1 MSIVETQGL
10 AAGYG
15 RKAVV
20 SGIDLKAWQGQMVAL
35 LGPNGTGKTTLLATI
50 AGLLAPLAGTV
61 RVAGRLI
68 GDYSRMELARKV
80 AVVLTD
86 RIEPE
91 RMTVFDLVAAGRYP
105 YTDFLQRL
113 TPADHQRIEAVI
125 DLVGVSDLATQQ
137 YNQLSDGQKQKALLA
152 RALAQEPEVIILDEP
167 TSFLDLRNRMELLT
181 ILARLTTEQGL
192 TVLLSL
198 HEVELA
204 LKCCKWAVLIREGRI
219 IDSGLTEAVLTEANI
234 QKLYGLGRFSY
245 NERFGG
251 LEMSNPGPPTC
262 FVVGGGGC
270 GTPVYRL
277 LTKHGIGLAS
287 GVIHQNDLDY
297 QIGRSMGIPL
307 AVNAAFDPISEEA
320 FNQARAE
327 LEQTKT
333 VIDPGFPLGLTN
345 ERNRELLHDAVRSG
359 LPVISLRERSAGT
372 AFYGEHAA
380 RVIFCNNF
388 VELLARLQ

>member
-20 SGIDLKAWQGQMVAL
+20 SGIDLKACKGQMVAL

-61 RVAGRLI
+61 RVENRLI

-91 RMTVFDLVAAGRYP
+91 RLTVFDLVAAGRYP

-113 TPADHQRIEAVI
+113 TPADQQRIEAVI
-125 DLVGVSDLATQQ
+125 DLVGISDLATQP

-152 RALAQEPEVIILDEP
+152 RALAQEPELIILDEP
-167 TSFLDLRNRMELLT
+167 TSFLDLRNRMEFLT

-219 IDSGLTEAVLTEANI
+219 IDSGLAETVLTETNI
-234 QKLYGLGRFSY
+234 QKLYGLGRFNY
-245 NERFGG
+245 NESFGSVE
-251 LEMSNPGPPTC
+251 LPNPGPPTC

-297 QIGRSMGIPL
+297 QIGRSMGIPM
-307 AVNAAFDPISEEA
+307 AINAAFQPISEEA
-320 FNQARAE
+320 FGQARAE
-327 LEQTKT
+327 LEKVKT
-333 VIDPGFPLGLTN
+333 VIDPGFPFGLTN
-345 ERNRELLHDAVRSG
+345 ERNRELLHYAVRSG
-359 LPVISLRERSAGT
+359 LQVVALRERNAG
-372 AFYGEHAA
+372 AVFYEEQVE
-380 RVIFCNNF
+380 RVIFCHDLE
-388 VELLARLQ
+388 ELLARLK